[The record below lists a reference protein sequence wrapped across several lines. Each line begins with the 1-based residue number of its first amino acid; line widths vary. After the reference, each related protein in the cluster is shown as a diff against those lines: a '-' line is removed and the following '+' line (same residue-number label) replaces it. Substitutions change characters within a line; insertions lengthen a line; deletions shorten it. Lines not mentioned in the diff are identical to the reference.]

1 MVKGQV
7 ISGKFG
13 EIIIRQKSDE
23 EFELGELLIAEK
35 DNTKILL
42 QIYELAYGSQISE
55 QNLELISGMKLEENT
70 DIDFFDEK
78 LRNYKLAFAKNLI
91 TINKDNIKTAKI
103 LPGFFS
109 EVREIK
115 EEDLPFLKKPDNPLF
130 IGNLRS
136 GSKVMDLSIFLQ
148 GKDVL
153 SHHVLI
159 PASTGKGKS
168 NLTSVMLWNLVD
180 EDYCGL
186 LVLDPHDEYYGRN
199 SLGLKDH
206 AKKEKVSYYT
216 SENVPPGCKTL
227 KINLKTIK
235 PNHLEFMDWSI
246 PQKDALSLFYKKFG
260 EKWIESIILEEKI
273 GNVDINEATLAVL
286 KRRLMNVLDL
296 EYVDK
301 KIYCN
306 GVFDLNAGETIIQ
319 DIVKELEES
328 KIVIVDTSSFPSN
341 VEILIGSLIT
351 AEIFNKYKYYKNKGQ
366 LKDKPVIS
374 IVIEE
379 APRVIGKDVLEKGSN
394 MFSTIAREG
403 RKFKIGL
410 IAITQLPSLIPR
422 EVLANMNTKIILGM
436 EMAPERQ
443 AIIESASQ
451 DLSADNRNIAALDKG
466 EAIITSNFTRFAIPV
481 KIPLFDDLVQEKK
494 KSSVK
499 KDFSGVKIE

>member
-70 DIDFFDEK
+70 DIDFFNEK

>member
-1 MVKGQV
+1 MKGQV

-13 EIIIRQKSDE
+13 EIVIRQKSDE

-35 DNTKILL
+35 DKTKILL

-55 QNLELISGMKLEENT
+55 QNLELISGMKLEENV
-70 DIDFFDEK
+70 DVNFFDEK
-78 LRNYKLAFAKNLI
+78 LRNYKIALAKNLI
-91 TINKDNIKTAKI
+91 SINEKNVKIAKI
-103 LPGFFS
+103 LPEFFS

-115 EEDLPFLKKPDNPLF
+115 EQDLPFLKKPQNPLF

-136 GSKVMDLSIFLQ
+136 GSKVMNLPIFLQ

-168 NLTSVMLWNLVD
+168 NLTSVMLWNLVE

-199 SLGLKDH
+199 GIGLKDH

-216 SENVPPGCKTL
+216 AENVPPGCRTL
-227 KINLKTIK
+227 KINLKTVR
-235 PNHLEFMDWSI
+235 PSHVNFMEWSI

-260 EKWIESIILEEKI
+260 DKWIESIILEKPIE
-273 GNVDINEATLAVL
+273 NVQEGTLSVL
-286 KRRLMNVLDL
+286 KRRLMNLLDL
-296 EYVDK
+296 EFDGSK
-301 KIYCN
+301 LYCN
-306 GVFDLNAGETIIQ
+306 GVFDINAGETIIA

-328 KIVIVDTSSFPSN
+328 KTVIVDTSSFPSN
-341 VEILIGSLIT
+341 LEILIGSLIT

-379 APRVIGKDVLEKGSN
+379 APRVIGKDVLEKGN
-394 MFSTIAREG
+394 NIFSTIAREG

-466 EAIITSNFTRFAIPV
+466 EALITSNFTTFAIPV
-481 KIPLFDDLVQEKK
+481 KIPLFDDIVKQKK
-494 KSSVK
+494 ESKVK
-499 KDFSGVKIE
+499 KDFSGVKLL